1 MTRAAALDSGVG
13 ASAIYSL
20 PARVAHWLTAV
31 FVIVAFFVGLTMLRV
46 GQGEL
51 QNQLFDLHR
60 SLGATVFALA
70 ALRLL
75 WRLWHP
81 PPPLP
86 PETPGWI
93 KLSAWLSHRLL
104 YAFILILPIIGWLG
118 SSAFG
123 APVHILWALRPSTA
137 GRTRPAP
144 RQYPLRDSH
153 LGRLRSGGPRRPP
166 YRGGSLSS
174 ARPPGFRLPPHGG
187 VRQLRIPRIS
197 QLPRADLT
205 PILPAS

>member
-1 MTRAAALDSGVG
+1 MTRAAALDNGMAAAAV
-13 ASAIYSL
+13 YSL

-31 FVIVAFFVGLTMLRV
+31 LVIVAFFIGLTMLRV

-60 SLGATVFALA
+60 SLGATIFALA

-86 PETPGWI
+86 PETPNWI
-93 KLSAWLSHRLL
+93 RLSAWLSHRLL

-123 APVHILWALRPSTA
+123 APVHIYGLFDLPPLVAPDRPLAKTLFA
-137 GRTRPAP
+137 I
-144 RQYPLRDSH
+144 SH
-153 LGRLRSGGPRRPP
+153 LGRLHAGGPRRPP
-166 YRGGSLSS
+166 YRGRLLSS
-174 ARPPGFRLPPHGG
+174 ARPPGFRVPAHGG
-187 VRQLRIPRIS
+187 VRQLRILRI
-197 QLPRADLT
+197 R
-205 PILPAS
+205 

>member
-1 MTRAAALDSGVG
+1 MTRAAALDSGV
-13 ASAIYSL
+13 AAPAVYSL

-31 FVIVAFFVGLTMLRV
+31 LVIVAFFIGLTMLRV

-60 SLGATVFALA
+60 SLGATIFALA

-75 WRLWHP
+75 WRLGHP

-93 KLSAWLSHRLL
+93 KVSAWLSHRLL
-104 YAFILILPIIGWLG
+104 YAFLLILPIIGWLG

-123 APVHILWALRPSTA
+123 APVHFYGLFDLPAADRP
-137 GRTRPAP
+137 GQIPGP
-144 RQYPLRDSH
+144 YPLRDSH
-153 LGRLRSGGPRRPP
+153 LGRLRAGGLVVLHIGAAFYHLLVRRD
-166 YRGGSLSS
+166 SV
-174 ARPPGFRLPPHGG
+174 FRRMVG
-187 VRQLRIPRIS
+187 
-197 QLPRADLT
+197 
-205 PILPAS
+205 